1 MAFGQQSGPPAGH
14 RQIKELTELLET
26 AGFTDFRD
34 ARGAM
39 GFTQRQAG
47 GKFTTGEADEFIE
60 RLTAAAEVG
69 EVPTAT
75 ATAPALKP
83 SKDAALVK
91 ISSER
96 LAAELQSRGW
106 AVIEP

>member
-1 MAFGQQSGPPAGH
+1 
-14 RQIKELTELLET
+14 
-26 AGFTDFRD
+26 
-34 ARGAM
+34 M

-69 EVPTAT
+69 EVPKAT
-75 ATAPALKP
+75 SAEPALKTR
-83 SKDAALVK
+83 KDTALQKV
-91 ISSER
+91 SSER